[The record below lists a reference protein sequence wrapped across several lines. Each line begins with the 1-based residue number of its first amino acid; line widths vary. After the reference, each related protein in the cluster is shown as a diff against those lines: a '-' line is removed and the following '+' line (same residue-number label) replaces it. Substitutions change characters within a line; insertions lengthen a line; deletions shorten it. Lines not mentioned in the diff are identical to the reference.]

1 MRENNDFRQR
11 FLFPDSDLRGEI
23 VHLESSLE
31 PALAGRDY
39 PLLLRGLL
47 AESLTASAL
56 LSSTLKFEGR
66 LSLQAQGDGPIRLL
80 MAECDHEGHLRGLA
94 RYDELSESTEQPPLS
109 DLLGQGRMA
118 ITIMPDQGRQ
128 YQGLV
133 PLERATLAQ
142 CVEDYFERSEQLP
155 TRLWLAAGNN
165 RAAGLLLQRL
175 PERAAHAERNADLWQ
190 HLTTL
195 ADSLTMEE
203 LLDLGAETVLHRL
216 FHETPPEL
224 APARPLQFQ
233 CSCSR
238 ERVRNTLLSL
248 GAAELRDIIETQG
261 EAEIT
266 CEFCGARE
274 RFDQVDLS
282 ELIRELE
289 A

>member
-1 MRENNDFRQR
+1 MRDNDFQQR

-23 VHLESSLE
+23 VHLEASLE

-39 PLLLRGLL
+39 PLVLRGLV
-47 AESLTASAL
+47 AESLTAAAL

-66 LSLQAQGDGPIRLL
+66 LSLQAQGSGPVQLL
-80 MAECDHEGHLRGLA
+80 MAECDHHGQLRGLA
-94 RYDELSESTEQPPLS
+94 RYDHTPETTEQPPLG

-118 ITIMPDQGRQ
+118 ITIMPEQGQQ

-133 PLERATLAQ
+133 PLERSTLAG
-142 CVEDYFERSEQLP
+142 CVEDYFQRSEQLP

-175 PERAAHAERNADLWQ
+175 PERAANAERNEDLWQ

-224 APARPLQFQ
+224 ATARPLQFQ

-248 GAAELRDIIETQG
+248 GAEELRDILDTQG
-261 EAEIT
+261 EADIT
-266 CEFCGARE
+266 CEFCGTRE
-274 RFDQVDLS
+274 HFDSVDLG
-282 ELIRELE
+282 ELLRQLE
-289 A
+289 SG

>member
-39 PLLLRGLL
+39 PLMLRGLV
-47 AESLTASAL
+47 AESLTATAL

-66 LSLQAQGDGPIRLL
+66 LSLQAQGEGPVRLL
-80 MAECDHEGHLRGLA
+80 MAECDHQGHLRGLA
-94 RYDELSESTEQPPLS
+94 RYDDLPETTEQPPLS
-109 DLLGQGRMA
+109 ELLDQGRMA
-118 ITIMPDQGRQ
+118 ITIMPDRGRQ

-133 PLERATLAQ
+133 PLERATLAE

-165 RAAGLLLQRL
+165 RAAGLLLQSL
-175 PERAAHAERNADLWQ
+175 PERAANAERNQDLWQ

-224 APARPLQFQ
+224 APARPLRFQ

-238 ERVRNTLLSL
+238 ERVRDTLLSL
-248 GAAELRDIIETQG
+248 GAAELRDILDTQG

-274 RFDQVDLS
+274 HFDQVDLG

-289 A
+289 T

>member
-1 MRENNDFRQR
+1 MRDNDFRQR
-11 FLFPDSDLRGEI
+11 FLFPDTDLRGEI
-23 VHLESSLE
+23 VHLEASLE
-31 PALAGRDY
+31 PVLAGNRDY
-39 PLLLRGLL
+39 PLVLRGLL
-47 AESLTASAL
+47 AESLTAAAL
-56 LSSTLKFEGR
+56 LSSTLKIQGR
-66 LSLQAQGDGPIRLL
+66 VSLQAQGQGPVTLL
-80 MAECDHEGHLRGLA
+80 MAECDHEGRLRGLA
-94 RYDELSESTEQPPLS
+94 HHRDTPEAVEQPPLAE
-109 DLLGQGRMA
+109 LLGEGRMA
-118 ITIMPDQGRQ
+118 ITLMPEQGQQ

-133 PLERATLAQ
+133 PLERSTLAG

-175 PERAAHAERNADLWQ
+175 PERVADAEHNADMWQ

-195 ADSLTMEE
+195 ADSLTLEE
-203 LLDLGAETVLHRL
+203 LLDLGPETVLRRL

-224 APARPLQFQ
+224 APARPLRFQ

-248 GAAELRDIIETQG
+248 GAAELRDILDTQG

-274 RFDQVDLS
+274 RFDAVDLG

-289 A
+289 G